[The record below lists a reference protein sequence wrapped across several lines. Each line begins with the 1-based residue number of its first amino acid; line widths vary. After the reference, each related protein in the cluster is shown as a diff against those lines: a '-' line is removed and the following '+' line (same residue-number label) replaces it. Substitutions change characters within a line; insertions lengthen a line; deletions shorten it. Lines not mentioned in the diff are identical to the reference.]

1 MPFDNFFFKENIL
14 FGQNQKKKKK
24 TCGLKGLCTNFE
36 V

>member
-14 FGQNQKKKKK
+14 FGQNQKKKK